1 MPLSKNQQ
9 GITKNHT
16 NKLVKVH
23 LALLSGHRRKETP
36 VAQAAAIIALSE
48 RLRRQSRK
56 TRNHKI
62 SADLRLATRYLRV
75 LAALRIAEE
84 AEAETEHGS
93 NAQLEREFIQLY
105 SHSLRLH

>member
-1 MPLSKNQQ
+1 M
-9 GITKNHT
+9 
-16 NKLVKVH
+16 
-23 LALLSGHRRKETP
+23 
-36 VAQAAAIIALSE
+36 AQAAAIIALSE

-84 AEAETEHGS
+84 AEAETDHGS
-93 NAQLEREFIQLY
+93 KAQLEREFIQLY